1 MGACWSKKDLK
12 KTRSSRSPVKQKETA
27 TSILRREAEI
37 VQVAIE
43 EDLGW
48 EVPAT
53 AILLKLPSQQRQT
66 VIAAN
71 NVVARAIR
79 EEIGLPIITV
89 TIGDFN
95 KPRVKSGL
103 KEVRV
108 WDEEAQKYALALC
121 YSNGECNSVLLRD
134 FFRR

>member
-1 MGACWSKKDLK
+1 MGACWSKKDIK
-12 KTRSSRSPVKQKETA
+12 KARNSRSPVKQNETA
-27 TSILRREAEI
+27 TSIIRREAEI

-43 EDLGW
+43 EDLPW
-48 EVPAT
+48 DVP
-53 AILLKLPSQQRQT
+53 AILLKLPSRHVQT
-66 VIAAN
+66 TIAAN
-71 NVVARAIR
+71 NVVACAIS
-79 EEIGLPIITV
+79 EELGLPIITV